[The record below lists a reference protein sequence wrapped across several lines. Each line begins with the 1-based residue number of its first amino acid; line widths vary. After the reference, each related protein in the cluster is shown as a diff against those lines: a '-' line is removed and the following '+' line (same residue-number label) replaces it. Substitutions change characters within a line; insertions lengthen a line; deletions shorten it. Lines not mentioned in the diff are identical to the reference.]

1 MRVFMTR
8 AFERFAKKE
17 RLEDRALCE
26 AIVRAGRGTVDA
38 DLGGGIV
45 KQRVARQGQGRS
57 GGYRTLIAFRS
68 QTRAVFLF
76 GFAKKDLDN
85 IGDAD
90 LKRLRQAAAEMLSWT
105 EEQADAMVA
114 AGKWMEIACDGQD
127 L

>member
-1 MRVFMTR
+1 MTR

-17 RLEDRALCE
+17 RLEDQALCE
-26 AIVRAGRGTVDA
+26 AIGRAERGAVDA
-38 DLGGGIV
+38 DLGGGVI
-45 KQRVARQGQGRS
+45 KQRLARQGQGRS

-68 QTRAVFLF
+68 QARAVFLF
-76 GFAKKDLDN
+76 GFAKKDLAN

-90 LKRLRQAAAEMLSWT
+90 LKRLRQAAAEILSWT

-114 AGKWMEIACDGQD
+114 AGKWTEIACDGQD

>member
-1 MRVFMTR
+1 MTR

-17 RLEDRALCE
+17 RLEGRALCE
-26 AIVRAGRGTVDA
+26 AIARAGRGTVDA

-68 QTRAVFLF
+68 QTRAVFIF

-85 IGDAD
+85 IGEAD
-90 LKRLRQAAAEMLSWT
+90 LRRLRQAAAPMLNWT
-105 EEQADAMVA
+105 EDEADAMVA

>member
-1 MRVFMTR
+1 
-8 AFERFAKKE
+8 
-17 RLEDRALCE
+17 
-26 AIVRAGRGTVDA
+26 VDA

-45 KQRVARQGQGRS
+45 KQRVAWQGQGRS

-85 IGDAD
+85 IGEAD
-90 LKRLRQAAAEMLSWT
+90 LRRLRQAAASMLNWT
-105 EEQADAMVA
+105 EDEADAMVA